1 MATLQEIRR
10 RIRSVENTKQITRAM
25 EMVSAAKLR
34 RAQQRVTA
42 ARPYGAKLQEI
53 LENLA
58 GVARNLSHPLFEVRE
73 EKKVALI
80 VVTGSKGLCGSYN
93 SLVIRR
99 AEAFLRER
107 AEGTVTLI
115 CIGRRGYDH
124 FRRRGLTARIYYPDV
139 NDVATFGTASKVGA
153 DVINMYLG
161 GEIDAVYLLYTRFIS
176 ALSRSIALEKFLNIE
191 PPEGRES
198 AGDYIFEPDPEA
210 ILSVLPE
217 RYATIKLMTAFM
229 EASAS
234 EHGARMISMGS
245 ASKNATEL
253 IEALVLVRNRARQA
267 AITKELAE
275 IVGGAEALK

>member
-1 MATLQEIRR
+1 MATLRDIRR

-58 GVARNLSHPLFEVRE
+58 GVARNLSHPLFEARAE
-73 EKKVALI
+73 NKVALI
-80 VVTGSKGLCGSYN
+80 LVTGSKGLCGSYN
-93 SLVIRR
+93 ALVIRR

-107 AEGTVTLI
+107 PADSVTLI

-124 FRRRGLTARIYYPDV
+124 FRRRGNTAAIYYPDV
-139 NDVATFGTASKVGA
+139 NDLVQFGTASRVSS
-153 DVINMYLG
+153 DVIRMYLDG
-161 GEIDAVYLLYTRFIS
+161 QVDSVYLLYTRFIS
-176 ALSRSIALEKFLNIE
+176 ALSRSLTLEKFLNIE

-234 EHGARMISMGS
+234 EHGARMISMGA
-245 ASKNATEL
+245 ASRNATEL
-253 IEALVLVRNRARQA
+253 IEKLVLVRNRARQA